1 MSGHIMVT
9 PWFSGLTDYIG
20 SMNVLL
26 KIEMITTI
34 AISIVGERKERSSHS
49 LVFLFRVI
57 DYFV

>member
-34 AISIVGERKERSSHS
+34 AI
-49 LVFLFRVI
+49 
-57 DYFV
+57 